1 MRVNYLEPTRA
12 EIGDPFAIMA
22 RARSFRERMFAR
34 PKPAPKRVEPVLEI
48 PPRRPC
54 DHPLAAYVYA
64 VPIQGPCQPDHRM
77 FEAFMGARDIIELS
91 VTISIA
97 DCITYISK
105 TEQIMKSE
113 IVGPWRVQRV
123 AEARQRAMW
132 LARRYAGKTL
142 PTIGKHFGGRDHT
155 TALHAVNKM
164 EARVKSGE
172 WVPPTIEQ
180 VAAGARSAGVVG

>member
-1 MRVNYLEPTRA
+1 MRVDAFEPNTM

-34 PKPAPKRVEPVLEI
+34 PKPVARVAEPIVEI
-48 PPRRPC
+48 PKRRPC
-54 DHPLAAYVYA
+54 DHPLAAHVYA
-64 VPIQGPCQPDHRM
+64 VPIQGPCPRGHRS
-77 FEAFMGARDIIELS
+77 FESYIGVRDIIELGIS
-91 VTISIA
+91 VSIA
-97 DCITYISK
+97 DCIAYVSK
-105 TEQIMKSE
+105 TEKILKSE
-113 IVGPWRVQRV
+113 IVGPWRIQRV

-180 VAAGARSAGVVG
+180 VAAGARNAGVMA